1 MLKINSDRLLNRI
14 NVLGEIGIDN
24 EGRRTRL
31 AASDQEKK
39 GRDLI
44 AQWMKEA
51 DLKVVVD
58 RIGNLFG
65 IWETNENKNS
75 APVMLGSHID
85 TVINAGKYDGCYG
98 GGKTRYLQFCLT

>member
-1 MLKINSDRLLNRI
+1 MGTQISIINRI

-51 DLKVVVD
+51 DLKVAISPTVFF
-58 RIGNLFG
+58 FG
-65 IWETNENKNS
+65 IGF
-75 APVMLGSHID
+75 VQ
-85 TVINAGKYDGCYG
+85 
-98 GGKTRYLQFCLT
+98 QFQ